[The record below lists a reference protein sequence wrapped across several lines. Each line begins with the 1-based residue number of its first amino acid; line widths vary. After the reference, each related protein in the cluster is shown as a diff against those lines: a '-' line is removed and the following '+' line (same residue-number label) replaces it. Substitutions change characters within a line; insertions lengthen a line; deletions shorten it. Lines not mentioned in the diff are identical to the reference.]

1 MVAVFVIYCYVA
13 NTPQLSDLH
22 STWITS
28 QPGLVGSLARGPS
41 QSCRHF
47 DGNGQNALPSSL
59 ARLRMSW
66 CASWAVGWM
75 LHFLKGCSREGSL
88 TPLGRG
94 SLHSTAPNK
103 AAFVPRAS
111 QRLRKMKAQCLV
123 TSSISSALCLFK
135 ASLQVPPTLRGC
147 TRAWKPGGGV
157 IGGHLRITRRNHTMD
172 GHFRNHFAWDNN
184 TFAETASE
192 AVALVQSV
200 PHCWSV
206 RTEKTSFPT
215 QICVQL
221 ALLSSTLYGM
231 F

>member
-28 QPGLVGSLARGPS
+28 QFQPG
-41 QSCRHF
+41 
-47 DGNGQNALPSSL
+47 
-59 ARLRMSW
+59 
-66 CASWAVGWM
+66 SWAWLSGVSGSGSFPKLQAFWREWAERPAQLACTVTDELVSLLGCQM
-75 LHFLKGCSREGSL
+75 KLHFLKGCSREGSL

-147 TRAWKPGGGV
+147 TQAWKPGGGV

-184 TFAETASE
+184 TFVETA
-192 AVALVQSV
+192 
-200 PHCWSV
+200 
-206 RTEKTSFPT
+206 
-215 QICVQL
+215 
-221 ALLSSTLYGM
+221 
-231 F
+231 